1 MRSPR
6 RWHTRNGYHPSPQQR
21 YLGAQKPKKRAKVLL
36 FFGLTKY
43 FVEKTIKKCSFACFC
58 RAAGQRSIC

>member
-6 RWHTRNGYHPSPQQR
+6 RWHTHDGYHPSPQQR

-36 FFGLTKY
+36 FFDMTKDLL
-43 FVEKTIKKCSFACFC
+43 KKSVKNDYYEFLCVFLARFLYE
-58 RAAGQRSIC
+58 